1 MEEKGR
7 AAHEKGNRGGG
18 FGAALCESLT
28 GPTLPS
34 GAESIGR
41 NAFERGPNL
50 TLTVPRDA
58 YAARYAKE
66 NGIPYVYP
74 DSHDWLND

>member
-7 AAHEKGNRGGG
+7 AAQEKGNRGGG
-18 FGAALCESLT
+18 FGAALRESLT

-34 GAESIGR
+34 GVESIGR
-41 NAFERGPNL
+41 RAFTVCPNL

-66 NGIPYVYP
+66 YGIPYAYP
-74 DSHDWLND
+74 DSHDSLND